1 MKILTIN
8 GINNM
13 FAEKDI
19 LKGSILFRTELFL
32 KRNNNNLKRQHLGIF

>member
-19 LKGSILFRTELFL
+19 LKGSIL
-32 KRNNNNLKRQHLGIF
+32 LGQCCF